1 MKKMKNYLLLTI
13 LVLSSLVSFSQ
24 TKNTIQRKDTIIIL
38 KENLNALLIKNSE
51 IESKSKVFFNTSKGN
66 ISLKQLKEKYLSQE
80 IVEPEIKSIVDK
92 LIAAEGD
99 CYCQVCTQSCQYQ
112 QGCSMKTVPCGWC
125 CQ

>member
-1 MKKMKNYLLLTI
+1 MKKMKIFLFLTV

-24 TKNTIQRKDTIIIL
+24 TKNTSQRKDTLIIL
-38 KENLNALLIKNSE
+38 KENLNDVLIKNSE
-51 IESKSKVFFNTSKGN
+51 IESKSKVYFNTSKGK

-80 IVEPEIKSIVDK
+80 IVEPEIKAIVDK

-99 CYCQVCTQSCQYQ
+99 CYCQVCTLSCQYQ
-112 QGCSMKTVPCGWC
+112 KGCSMKKVPCGWC